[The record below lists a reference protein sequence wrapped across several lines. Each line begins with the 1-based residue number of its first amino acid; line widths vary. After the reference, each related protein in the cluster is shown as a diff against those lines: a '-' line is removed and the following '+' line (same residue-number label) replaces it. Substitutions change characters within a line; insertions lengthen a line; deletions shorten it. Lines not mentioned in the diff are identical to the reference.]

1 MVTATVIRP
10 DELGSAEITC
20 WHEMQAKNPAL
31 ANPFL
36 SPEFTIAVGRLRP
49 SARVAVLSEG
59 PDVTGFFPFER
70 RSFGLAV
77 PIAAG
82 LTDCQGLVH
91 LPDVH
96 WDPRALLKACGI
108 SAWQFDHLAAGQP
121 FERYRSALASSPV
134 VDLSEGFAAYHAELR
149 RRSPVLVS
157 GTGRKVR
164 KLAREVGELRL
175 VQDCADVGELRRLM
189 GWKSGQYRRTGRLD
203 RFSRQWTVELLDS
216 LLATRTDALTGVL
229 SVLFAGESP
238 VAAHFGLRAGEIMT
252 YWFPAYDP
260 AFSRYSPGLTL
271 ALRLAEELAADGV
284 TLIDLGKGKMRYK
297 DSMKTGELLVAEGT
311 ATQRSLLGAAHRARK
326 SPQAWAI
333 RQIRAHPP
341 LFRAADTV
349 LRYGAQVR
357 LHATAHARGER

>member
-1 MVTATVIRP
+1 MTTTTVIRP

-49 SARVAVLSEG
+49 AARVAVLSEG
-59 PDVTGFFPFER
+59 PDIIGFFPFER
-70 RSFGLAV
+70 RALGLAV

-96 WDPRALLKACGI
+96 WDARELLKACGI
-108 SAWQFDHLAAGQP
+108 SAWHFDHLAAGQP
-121 FERYRSALASSPV
+121 FEQHRTALAASPI
-134 VDLSEGFAAYHAELR
+134 VDMSDGFDTYHAELR
-149 RRSPVLVS
+149 RRSPEFVN
-157 GTGRKVR
+157 GQARKAR

-175 VQDCADVGELRRLM
+175 VEASGDVGELRTLM
-189 GWKSGQYRRTGRLD
+189 TWKSGQYQRTGRPD
-203 RFSRQWTVELLDS
+203 RFSQPWTVELLDS
-216 LLATRTDALTGVL
+216 LLATQTPALTGVL
-229 SVLFAGESP
+229 SMLYAGDAP

-260 AFSRYSPGLTL
+260 AFSKYSPGLTL
-271 ALRLAEELAADGV
+271 ALRLAAGLAADGV
-284 TLIDLGKGKMRYK
+284 NVIDLGKGKMRYK
-297 DSMKTGELLVAEGT
+297 DTMKTGELLVAEGT
-311 ATQRSLLGAAHRARK
+311 VTRRSLLGAAHLARK

-349 LRYGAQVR
+349 LRRGAQVR
-357 LHATAHARGER
+357 RRVTAQTEG